1 MNNPQCFHDKVRN
14 EKKFTRQ
21 TGNPLECVPSTG
33 KHTHIYNTQYLLSI
47 CIYTHRL
54 VLKHQRLHCSLP
66 LVHTNREDTIED
78 VKSLSACWAQL
89 LMSIQGYGKVLDVLW
104 SFPAFLIITN
114 CSHSPPEHDPYP
126 VWHIFR
132 KAVPFL
138 TIIHGSDM
146 VRSVRTWKITGLDVE
161 DLHSFTKW
169 LWVNPD
175 LNECFWFCS
184 RCGLLVSVR
193 HRAHKEWEGWNGP
206 FPLLIQG
213 HHWQPWKGPPQ
224 QQEGR

>member
-1 MNNPQCFHDKVRN
+1 MWNVCLLAELGFYRVAN
-14 EKKFTRQ
+14 EH
-21 TGNPLECVPSTG
+21 TGLWQGLGSAVVLSCLPY
-33 KHTHIYNTQYLLSI
+33 YNQVFSLTSWTWSI
-47 CIYTHRL
+47 S
-54 VLKHQRLHCSLP
+54 SL
-66 LVHTNREDTIED
+66 
-78 VKSLSACWAQL
+78 
-89 LMSIQGYGKVLDVLW
+89 
-104 SFPAFLIITN
+104 
-114 CSHSPPEHDPYP
+114 
-126 VWHIFR
+126 WHIFR

-213 HHWQPWKGPPQ
+213 HHWHPWKGPPQ